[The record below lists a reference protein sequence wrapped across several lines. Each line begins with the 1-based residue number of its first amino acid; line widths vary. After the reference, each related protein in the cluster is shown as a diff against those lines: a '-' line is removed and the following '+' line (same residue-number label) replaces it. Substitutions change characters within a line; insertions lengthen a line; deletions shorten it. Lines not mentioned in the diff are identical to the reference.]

1 MTIEKNQY
9 GNYRVVIDYTEDNAV
24 VIELSQAQ
32 MEQIQQHMNHQDMM
46 ENVRQA
52 LSGSSDCGRNVVDDT
67 DYVDYIALTILLPAQ
82 NLSMQKVITRLCLT
96 PLLLRPRTLRTRSSV
111 KKGTVKY
118 EGCIFGKEPNKK

>member
-9 GNYRVVIDYTEDNAV
+9 GNYRVVIDYAEDNAV

-67 DYVDYIALTILLPAQ
+67 DYVDYIASCAESIYAESD
-82 NLSMQKVITRLCLT
+82 NEALSDAIASAAEET
-96 PLLLRPRTLRTRSSV
+96 P
-111 KKGTVKY
+111 Y
-118 EGCIFGKEPNKK
+118 QDFCAEEDDNE

>member
-24 VIELSQAQ
+24 VIELSQTQ

-67 DYVDYIALTILLPAQ
+67 DYVDYIASCAESIYEESDNEA
-82 NLSMQKVITRLCLT
+82 LSDARGVL
-96 PLLLRPRTLRTRSSV
+96 
-111 KKGTVKY
+111 
-118 EGCIFGKEPNKK
+118 

>member
-46 ENVRQA
+46 ENVR
-52 LSGSSDCGRNVVDDT
+52 
-67 DYVDYIALTILLPAQ
+67 
-82 NLSMQKVITRLCLT
+82 
-96 PLLLRPRTLRTRSSV
+96 
-111 KKGTVKY
+111 
-118 EGCIFGKEPNKK
+118 